1 MDIRNRIRR
10 TRLGLSQ
17 KEYARL
23 AGVDISTVRRW
34 ENSPNGYTPNNA
46 ERILDRLI
54 QQQDHAAEQA
64 KETYAEEN
72 RTITALLWPNQQE
85 LERQTGH
92 AVARSYEQ
100 DNADTIYIAQ
110 ALEQDGHK
118 IEYRQAPVLTE
129 DGTPDPAYE
138 QDGATIFIADGN
150 PSLNAQ
156 ERHTL
161 ERLLKNNGT
170 ELDELLGSNKE
181 RTYSVNGLPADL
193 YNLNREWA
201 ERLEGN
207 GGHIS
212 PVIAELIIWRR
223 MSEET
228 RFQYEDALK
237 NALQTCDSENVRLAA
252 DSDTWDRLLS
262 SGNAR
267 AGA

>member
-34 ENSPNGYTPNNA
+34 ENSPNGYTPDNA
-46 ERILDRLI
+46 DHILDTLI
-54 QQQDHAAEQA
+54 QQQDRAAEQA

-72 RTITALLWPNQQE
+72 RTITALLWPDQQE

-92 AVARSYEQ
+92 KVTRGYEM

-110 ALEQDGHK
+110 MLEQDGHNV
-118 IEYRQAPVLTE
+118 EYKQAPVLLE

-138 QDGATIFIADGN
+138 QDGATIFIADGD

-156 ERHTL
+156 ERRTL
-161 ERLLKNNGT
+161 ERLLKNNSA
-170 ELDELLGSNKE
+170 ELDELLGPNREHS
-181 RTYSVNGLPADL
+181 YSVLGLPIDL
-193 YNLNREWA
+193 YNLNQEWVK
-201 ERLEGN
+201 RLEAN
-207 GGHIS
+207 GGYIS
-212 PVIAELIIWRR
+212 PMIAELLIWRR

-228 RFQYEDALK
+228 RFQYEELLK
-237 NALQTCDSENVRLAA
+237 TTLECCDNTNVKLAA
-252 DSDTWDRLLS
+252 GT
-262 SGNAR
+262 GT
-267 AGA
+267 GE